1 MSTYRTSAVAVGV
14 LFLIA
19 LILNLIASEIM
30 NPVLNAP
37 DYLQYT
43 YPNKNKVIIG
53 SLLNLICALAMIFI
67 PVILYWVVRNEYK
80 NLASVYIVFRAMEG
94 IFFIYLVIKTLSFV
108 SLSEAYINADA
119 TTFSVLQTMGDAVH
133 EEIHWAT
140 IIYVIIFSLGGCT
153 FYYLLYKSKLVPRFF
168 SVWGILSVII
178 LFAGA
183 VMALFDLGVFA
194 NVPLM
199 KGMAYFA
206 PAIAL
211 NELVLGIWLI
221 VKGFNPL
228 VEKI

>member
-1 MSTYRTSAVAVGV
+1 MSTYRKSAITVGV

-37 DYLQYT
+37 DDLQYI

-67 PVILYWVVRNEYK
+67 PVVLYRVVHREYK
-80 NLASVYIVFRAMEG
+80 NIALVYIVFRALEG
-94 IFFIYLVIKTLSFV
+94 VLFIYLVIKTLLFISV
-108 SLSEAYINADA
+108 SKAYINAEA
-119 TTFSVLQTMGDAVH
+119 TAFPVLQTIGDTVH

-140 IIYVIIFSLGGCT
+140 ITYVIIFALGGWT
-153 FYYLLYKSKLVPRFF
+153 FYYLLYKSKLVPGFF
-168 SVWGILSVII
+168 SIWGILSVII
-178 LFAGA
+178 LFAGI
-183 VMALFDLGVFA
+183 VMALFGLGIFA

-206 PAIAL
+206 PSIAL

-221 VKGFNPL
+221 VKGFNPP
-228 VEKI
+228 VKK